1 MPWGEELKGVFQ
13 HAYENN
19 YNEEYPIMKTFRVTV
34 PAIQRVEE
42 IHTIEALTAEAAVDA
57 ALREDA
63 DEWVDDPDYYE
74 VQKGSIQVEEVV
86 MKTFIACDGSKK
98 GTPMTVMDAL
108 TERANRRGWDQNTQI
123 DLLCRFKKWLD
134 NLEDWEDS
142 LDETDDDPE
151 FEQSKNDA
159 LEEDAWDARRE
170 QAKEDR
176 LTSDT
181 VDASDQEAEPRCGS
195 CDGTG
200 ICQCGDCTQ
209 QSWADCLECEGTG
222 HSTETAE
229 GREVSDD

>member
-1 MPWGEELKGVFQ
+1 
-13 HAYENN
+13 
-19 YNEEYPIMKTFRVTV
+19 
-34 PAIQRVEE
+34 
-42 IHTIEALTAEAAVDA
+42 
-57 ALREDA
+57 
-63 DEWVDDPDYYE
+63 
-74 VQKGSIQVEEVV
+74 
-86 MKTFIACDGSKK
+86 
-98 GTPMTVMDAL
+98 MTVMDAL

-123 DLLCRFKKWLD
+123 DLLCRFIDNAEFVVAPGQDGAEALEKWLD

-222 HSTETAE
+222 HSTETSE
-229 GREVSDD
+229 RQEVSGE